1 MILVFGATGKTG
13 SEIIKQLLARCASIR
28 VLIRNPEKETY
39 FEEKGIDV
47 VIGDANDIAAVTLA
61 LTGITKVYLVLA
73 NSQHQLAQE
82 KLITDCAKKSG
93 VKLLVKQSSLETM
106 IYPNNPIPKAHLES
120 ENYIKSSGLNWVIIR
135 PTFFNQ
141 MLLMCAH
148 NIKANNT
155 LVFPMA
161 DGCVAATDVRDVAEI
176 AATVL
181 TEAGHINKSYD
192 ISGAEFLSFN
202 TIAAIFSKVLNRE
215 INYVSQSLSE
225 YRKML
230 ETRLNDEWRIN
241 AVCEELNSL
250 STCSINYIA
259 RDNIQRILGRP
270 SRSVEQFVEDYKA
283 AFVKE

>member
-1 MILVFGATGKTG
+1 MILIFGATGKTG
-13 SEIIKQLLARCASIR
+13 SEIIKQLLVRNVPIR
-28 VLIRNPEKETY
+28 VLIRDSNKATY
-39 FEEKGIDV
+39 FIEKGIDV
-47 VIGDANDIAAVTLA
+47 VIGDASDPEAVTQA
-61 LTGITKVYLVLA
+61 LKGIEKVYLVLA
-73 NSQHQLAQE
+73 NSEEQLTQE

-93 VKLLVKQSSLETM
+93 VKLLVKQSSLETR

-120 ENYIKSSGLNWVIIR
+120 EQYIKNSGLDWVIIR

-148 NIKANNT
+148 TIQANNT
-155 LVFPMA
+155 LIFPMA

-181 TEAGHINKSYD
+181 TEPRHINKSYD

-215 INYVSQSLSE
+215 INYVSQPLIE

-241 AVCEELNSL
+241 AVCEELHSL
-250 STCSINYIA
+250 STSSLHYIA
-259 RDNIQRILGRP
+259 AGNIKRILGRP
-270 SRSVEQFVEDYKA
+270 ARTVQQFVEDNKV
-283 AFVKE
+283 AFIKE

>member
-13 SEIIKQLLARCASIR
+13 SEIIKQLLARSASIR
-28 VLIRNPEKETY
+28 VLIRDADKAAY
-39 FEEKGIDV
+39 FKEKGIDV

-73 NSQHQLAQE
+73 NSQHQLEQE

-120 ENYIKSSGLNWVIIR
+120 EQYIKSSGLNWVIIR

-141 MLLMCAH
+141 MLLMCAY
-148 NIKANNT
+148 NIKANDT
-155 LVFPMA
+155 LIFPMA
-161 DGCVAATDVRDVAEI
+161 NGCVAATDVRDVAEI

-181 TEAGHINKSYD
+181 TEPGHNNKTYD
-192 ISGAEFLSFN
+192 ISGTEFLSFN
-202 TIAAIFSKVLNRE
+202 TIAAIFSKVLNRQ
-215 INYVSQSLSE
+215 ITYVSQSLSE

-250 STCSINYIA
+250 STCSINYVA

-270 SRSVEQFVEDYKA
+270 ARSVEQFVEDYKE

>member
-13 SEIIKQLLARCASIR
+13 SEIIKQLLARSASIR
-28 VLIRNPEKETY
+28 VLIRDADKAAY
-39 FEEKGIDV
+39 FKEKGIDV

-73 NSQHQLAQE
+73 NSQHQLEQE

-120 ENYIKSSGLNWVIIR
+120 EQYIKSSGLNWVIIR

-141 MLLMCAH
+141 MLLMCAY
-148 NIKANNT
+148 NIKANDT
-155 LVFPMA
+155 LIFPMA
-161 DGCVAATDVRDVAEI
+161 NGCVAATDVRDVAEI

-181 TEAGHINKSYD
+181 TEPGHNNKTYD
-192 ISGAEFLSFN
+192 ISGTEFLSFN
-202 TIAAIFSKVLNRE
+202 TIAAIFSKVLNRQ
-215 INYVSQSLSE
+215 ITYVSQSLSE

-250 STCSINYIA
+250 STCSVNYVA
-259 RDNIQRILGRP
+259 HDNIQRILGRP
-270 SRSVEQFVEDYKA
+270 ARSVEQFVEDYKE

>member
-13 SEIIKQLLARCASIR
+13 SEIIKQLLARSASIR
-28 VLIRNPEKETY
+28 VLIRDADKAAY
-39 FEEKGIDV
+39 FKEKGIDV

-73 NSQHQLAQE
+73 NSQHQLEQE

-106 IYPNNPIPKAHLES
+106 IYPNNPIPKAHFES
-120 ENYIKSSGLNWVIIR
+120 EQYIKSSGLNWVIIR

-141 MLLMCAH
+141 MLLMCAY
-148 NIKANNT
+148 NIKANDT
-155 LVFPMA
+155 LIFPMA
-161 DGCVAATDVRDVAEI
+161 NGCVAATDVRDVAEI

-181 TEAGHINKSYD
+181 TEPGHNNKTYD
-192 ISGAEFLSFN
+192 ISGTEFLSFN
-202 TIAAIFSKVLNRE
+202 TIAAIFSKVLNRQ
-215 INYVSQSLSE
+215 ITYVSQSLSE

-250 STCSINYIA
+250 STCSINYVA

-270 SRSVEQFVEDYKA
+270 ARSVEQFVEDYKE

>member
-13 SEIIKQLLARCASIR
+13 SEIIKQLLARSASIR
-28 VLIRNPEKETY
+28 VLIRDADKAAY
-39 FEEKGIDV
+39 FKEKGIDV

-61 LTGITKVYLVLA
+61 LTGIIKVYLVLA
-73 NSQHQLAQE
+73 NSQHQLEQE
-82 KLITDCAKKSG
+82 KLITDCSKKSG

-106 IYPNNPIPKAHLES
+106 IYPNNPIPKAHFES
-120 ENYIKSSGLNWVIIR
+120 EQYIKSSGLNWVIIR

-141 MLLMCAH
+141 MLLMCAY
-148 NIKANNT
+148 NIKANDT
-155 LVFPMA
+155 LIFPMA
-161 DGCVAATDVRDVAEI
+161 NGCVAATDVRDVAEI

-181 TEAGHINKSYD
+181 TEPGHNNKTYD
-192 ISGAEFLSFN
+192 ISGTEFLSFN
-202 TIAAIFSKVLNRE
+202 TIAAIFSKVLNRQ
-215 INYVSQSLSE
+215 ITYVSQSLSE

-250 STCSINYIA
+250 STCSVNYVA

-270 SRSVEQFVEDYKA
+270 ARSVEQFVEDYKE

>member
-13 SEIIKQLLARCASIR
+13 SEIIKQLLARSASIR
-28 VLIRNPEKETY
+28 VLIRDADKAAY
-39 FEEKGIDV
+39 FKEKGIDV

-73 NSQHQLAQE
+73 NSQHQLEQE

-106 IYPNNPIPKAHLES
+106 IYPNNPIPKAHFES
-120 ENYIKSSGLNWVIIR
+120 EQYIKSSGLNWVIIR

-141 MLLMCAH
+141 MLLMCAY
-148 NIKANNT
+148 NIKANDT
-155 LVFPMA
+155 LIFPMA
-161 DGCVAATDVRDVAEI
+161 NGCVAATDVRDVAEI

-181 TEAGHINKSYD
+181 TEPGHNNKTYD
-192 ISGAEFLSFN
+192 ISGTEFLSFN
-202 TIAAIFSKVLNRE
+202 TIAAIFSKVLNRQ
-215 INYVSQSLSE
+215 ITYVSQSLSE

-250 STCSINYIA
+250 STCSVNYVA

-270 SRSVEQFVEDYKA
+270 ARSVEQFVEDYKE

>member
-13 SEIIKQLLARCASIR
+13 SEIIKQLLARSASIR
-28 VLIRNPEKETY
+28 VLIRDADKAAY
-39 FEEKGIDV
+39 FKEKGIDV

-61 LTGITKVYLVLA
+61 LTGITKVYLVLT
-73 NSQHQLAQE
+73 NSQHQLEQE

-120 ENYIKSSGLNWVIIR
+120 EQYIKSSGLNWVIIR

-141 MLLMCAH
+141 MLLMCAY
-148 NIKANNT
+148 NIKANET
-155 LVFPMA
+155 LIFPMA
-161 DGCVAATDVRDVAEI
+161 NGCVAATDVRDVAEI

-181 TEAGHINKSYD
+181 TEPGHNNKTYD
-192 ISGAEFLSFN
+192 ISGTEFLSFN
-202 TIAAIFSKVLNRE
+202 TIAAIFSKVLNRQ
-215 INYVSQSLSE
+215 ITYVSQSLSE

-250 STCSINYIA
+250 STCSVNYVS

-270 SRSVEQFVEDYKA
+270 ARSVEQFVEDYKE

>member
-13 SEIIKQLLARCASIR
+13 SEIIKQLLARNASIR
-28 VLIRNPEKETY
+28 VLIRDADKAAY
-39 FEEKGIDV
+39 FKEKGIDV

-61 LTGITKVYLVLA
+61 LTGIIKVYLVLA
-73 NSQHQLAQE
+73 NSQHQLEQE

-120 ENYIKSSGLNWVIIR
+120 EQYIKSSGLNWVIIR

-141 MLLMCAH
+141 MLLMCAY

-155 LVFPMA
+155 LIFPMA
-161 DGCVAATDVRDVAEI
+161 NGCVAATDVRDVAEI

-181 TEAGHINKSYD
+181 TEPGHNNKTYD
-192 ISGAEFLSFN
+192 ISGTEFLSFN
-202 TIAAIFSKVLNRE
+202 TIAAIFSKVLNRQ
-215 INYVSQSLSE
+215 ITYVSQSLSE

-250 STCSINYIA
+250 STCSVNNVA

-270 SRSVEQFVEDYKA
+270 ARSVEQFVEDYKE

>member
-13 SEIIKQLLARCASIR
+13 SEIIKKLLARSASIR
-28 VLIRNPEKETY
+28 VLIRDADKAAY
-39 FEEKGIDV
+39 FKEKGIDV

-61 LTGITKVYLVLA
+61 LTGVTKVYLVLA
-73 NSQHQLAQE
+73 NSQHQLEQE
-82 KLITDCAKKSG
+82 KLITDCAKKSA

-120 ENYIKSSGLNWVIIR
+120 EQYIKSSGLNWVIIR

-141 MLLMCAH
+141 MLLMCAY
-148 NIKANNT
+148 NIKANDT
-155 LVFPMA
+155 LIFPMA
-161 DGCVAATDVRDVAEI
+161 NGCVAATDVRDVAEI

-181 TEAGHINKSYD
+181 TESGHNNKTYD
-192 ISGAEFLSFN
+192 ISGTEFLSFN
-202 TIAAIFSKVLNRE
+202 TIAAIFSKILNRQ
-215 INYVSQSLSE
+215 ITYVSQSLSE

-250 STCSINYIA
+250 STCSVNYVS

-270 SRSVEQFVEDYKA
+270 ARSVEQFVEDYKE

>member
-13 SEIIKQLLARCASIR
+13 SEIIKQLLARSASIR
-28 VLIRNPEKETY
+28 VLIRDADKAAY
-39 FEEKGIDV
+39 FKEKGIDV

-73 NSQHQLAQE
+73 NSQHQLEQE

-120 ENYIKSSGLNWVIIR
+120 EQYIKSSGLNWVIIR

-141 MLLMCAH
+141 MLLMCAY
-148 NIKANNT
+148 NIKANDT
-155 LVFPMA
+155 LIFPMA
-161 DGCVAATDVRDVAEI
+161 NGCVAATDVRDVAEI

-181 TEAGHINKSYD
+181 TEPGHNNKTYD
-192 ISGAEFLSFN
+192 ISGTEFLSFN
-202 TIAAIFSKVLNRE
+202 TIAAIFSKVLNRQ
-215 INYVSQSLSE
+215 ITYVSQSLSE

-250 STCSINYIA
+250 STCSVNYVA
-259 RDNIQRILGRP
+259 RDNIQIILGRP
-270 SRSVEQFVEDYKA
+270 PRSVEQFVEDYKE

>member
-13 SEIIKQLLARCASIR
+13 SEIIKQLLARSASIR
-28 VLIRNPEKETY
+28 VLIRDADKAAY
-39 FEEKGIDV
+39 FKEKGIDV

-73 NSQHQLAQE
+73 NSQHQLEQE

-93 VKLLVKQSSLETM
+93 VKLVVKQSSLETM
-106 IYPNNPIPKAHLES
+106 IYPNNPIPKAHFES
-120 ENYIKSSGLNWVIIR
+120 EQYIKSSGLNWVIIR

-141 MLLMCAH
+141 MLLMCAY

-155 LVFPMA
+155 LIFPMA
-161 DGCVAATDVRDVAEI
+161 NGCVAATDVRDVAEI

-181 TEAGHINKSYD
+181 TEPGHNNKTYD
-192 ISGAEFLSFN
+192 ISGTEFLSFN
-202 TIAAIFSKVLNRE
+202 TIAAIFSKVLNRQ
-215 INYVSQSLSE
+215 ITYVSQPLSE

-250 STCSINYIA
+250 STCSVNYVA

-270 SRSVEQFVEDYKA
+270 ARSVEQFVEDYKE

>member
-13 SEIIKQLLARCASIR
+13 SEIIKQLLARSASIR
-28 VLIRNPEKETY
+28 VLIRDADKAAY
-39 FEEKGIDV
+39 FKEKGIDV

-73 NSQHQLAQE
+73 NSQHQLEQE

-120 ENYIKSSGLNWVIIR
+120 EQYIKSSGLNWVIIR

-141 MLLMCAH
+141 MLLMCAY
-148 NIKANNT
+148 NIKANDT
-155 LVFPMA
+155 LIFPMA
-161 DGCVAATDVRDVAEI
+161 NGCVAATDVRDVAEI

-181 TEAGHINKSYD
+181 TEPGHSNKTYD
-192 ISGAEFLSFN
+192 ISGTEFLSFN
-202 TIAAIFSKVLNRE
+202 TIAAIFSKVLNRQ
-215 INYVSQSLSE
+215 ITYVSQSLSE

-250 STCSINYIA
+250 STCSINYVA

-270 SRSVEQFVEDYKA
+270 ARSVEQFVEDYKE